1 MTYYILPKKNN
12 NISLKLTLQ
21 RDQTFEI
28 SNSIFFYI
36 KSLKLELLT
45 YISLEELKKLKKDI
59 FPYNELLNNNFCCIH
74 SSIDFFIYVEL
85 LKISI
90 FSDIYKK
97 INIIYC
103 DNIIYNSFIY
113 ANKNIIFN
121 NTKLIPINKKEFD
134 ILCFNIIN
142 KDNNYDYLLNFL
154 YILCKLI
161 YYQANDGGCIIKIF
175 ELNYKPIIDIVYI
188 LNNFYEKVYI
198 IKPNTSNSINKER
211 YIVCKHMKIIDR
223 DKYYYFF
230 NKVYTDLLEN
240 KTHIFSLISDELP
253 YYFINKI
260 EDSNLGIGNLMIE
273 QLDLLISII
282 NENCSVEKIENI
294 KLNNL
299 NKCIMWCEKYK
310 IQFKTNEKNIFTN
323 ENTISIN
330 DIKIN
335 IS

>member
-12 NISLKLTLQ
+12 NITLNLILQ
-21 RDQTFEI
+21 KEQTFDI
-28 SNSIFFYI
+28 SNSIFYYI
-36 KSLKLELLT
+36 KSLKLELLS
-45 YISLEELKKLKKDI
+45 YISLDKFKKLKNNI
-59 FPYNELLNNNFCCIH
+59 FIYNELLNNNFCSIKT
-74 SSIDFFIYVEL
+74 SIDFFIYIEL

-103 DNIIYNSFIY
+103 DEIIYNSFIY
-113 ANKNIIFN
+113 TNKNIIFK
-121 NTKLIPINKKEFD
+121 NTKLVPINKNEFD
-134 ILCFNIIN
+134 ILSFNIIN
-142 KDNNYDYLLNFL
+142 KNNNTDYLLNFL
-154 YILCKLI
+154 SILCKII
-161 YYQANDGGCIIKIF
+161 YYQSNDGGCIIKIF
-175 ELNYKPIIDIVYI
+175 ELNYKPIIDIIYI

-211 YIVCKHMKIIDR
+211 YIVCKHMKLIDR
-223 DKYYYFF
+223 DKYYNFF
-230 NKVYTDLLEN
+230 NEVYTNLLKN
-240 KTHIFSLISDELP
+240 KEPIYSLLSEELP

-282 NENCSVEKIENI
+282 NDNCCIEKIENI

-299 NKCIMWCEKYK
+299 NKCILWCEKYK
-310 IQFKTNEKNIFTN
+310 VLFKTNEKNIFTN
-323 ENTISIN
+323 ETILCDVI
-330 DIKIN
+330 

>member
-1 MTYYILPKKNN
+1 MSYYILPKKNN
-12 NISLKLTLQ
+12 NISLNLILQ
-21 RDQTFEI
+21 KEQTFEI

-36 KSLKLELLT
+36 KSLKIELLS
-45 YISLEELKKLKKDI
+45 YISLEELKELKKNI
-59 FPYNELLNNNFCCIH
+59 FSYNDLLNHNFCSIH
-74 SSIDFFIYVEL
+74 TSIDFFIYVEL

-113 ANKNIIFN
+113 TNKNIIFK
-121 NTKLIPINKKEFD
+121 NTNLIPINKKEFD
-134 ILCFNIIN
+134 ILCFNIIT
-142 KDNNYDYLLNFL
+142 KDKNFDYLLNFL
-154 YILCKLI
+154 SILCKLL
-161 YYQANDGGCIIKIF
+161 YYQANDGGCIIKIY
-175 ELNYKPIIDIVYI
+175 ELNYKPIIDIIYI

-223 DKYYYFF
+223 DKYYIFF

-240 KTHIFSLISDELP
+240 KKPIFSLLSDELP

-282 NENCSVEKIENI
+282 NENCSIEKIENI
-294 KLNNL
+294 KSNNL
-299 NKCIMWCEKYK
+299 NKCILWCEKYK
-310 IQFKTNEKNIFTN
+310 IPFKTNEKNIFIN
-323 ENTISIN
+323 ENITN
-330 DIKIN
+330 DII
-335 IS
+335 

>member
-12 NISLKLTLQ
+12 NISLNLILQ
-21 RDQTFEI
+21 NDQTFEI

-36 KSLKLELLT
+36 KSLKLELLS
-45 YISLEELKKLKKDI
+45 YISLEELKQLKKNI
-59 FPYNELLNNNFCCIH
+59 FYYNDLLNNNFCSIH
-74 SSIDFFIYVEL
+74 TSIDFFIYIEL

-90 FSDIYKK
+90 FSDVYKK

-103 DNIIYNSFIY
+103 DDIIYNSFIY
-113 ANKNIIFN
+113 TNKNIIFK

-134 ILCFNIIN
+134 ILTFNIIT
-142 KDNNYDYLLNFL
+142 KDKNSDYLLNFL
-154 YILCKLI
+154 SILCKLL
-161 YYQANDGGCIIKIF
+161 YYQANDGGCIIKIY
-175 ELNYKPIIDIVYI
+175 ELNHKPIIDIIYI

-223 DKYYYFF
+223 DKYYIFF
-230 NKVYTDLLEN
+230 NKVYTDFLEN
-240 KTHIFSLISDELP
+240 KKPIFSLLSDDLP

-282 NENCSVEKIENI
+282 NENCSIDKIENI
-294 KLNNL
+294 KSNNL
-299 NKCIMWCEKYK
+299 NKCILWCEKYK
-310 IQFKTNEKNIFTN
+310 IPFKTNEKNIFIN
-323 ENTISIN
+323 ENISN
-330 DIKIN
+330 DI
-335 IS
+335 

>member
-12 NISLKLTLQ
+12 NISLKLILQ
-21 RDQTFEI
+21 KEQTFEI

-36 KSLKLELLT
+36 KSLKLELLS
-45 YISLEELKKLKKDI
+45 YVSLDELKQLKKNI
-59 FPYNELLNNNFCCIH
+59 FSYNELLNNNFCSIH
-74 SSIDFFIYVEL
+74 TSIDFFIYVEL

-97 INIIYC
+97 INIIHC
-103 DNIIYNSFIY
+103 DDIIYNSFIY
-113 ANKNIIFN
+113 TNKNIIFK

-134 ILCFNIIN
+134 ILCFNIIT
-142 KDNNYDYLLNFL
+142 KEKISDYLLNFL
-154 YILCKLI
+154 SILCKLL
-161 YYQANDGGCIIKIF
+161 YYQANDGGCIIKIY
-175 ELNYKPIIDIVYI
+175 ELNYKPIIDIIYI

-223 DKYYYFF
+223 DNYYIFF
-230 NKVYTDLLEN
+230 NKIYTDFLEN
-240 KTHIFSLISDELP
+240 KTPIFSLISEELP

-282 NENCSVEKIENI
+282 NENCSTEKIENI

-299 NKCIMWCEKYK
+299 NKCILWCEKYK
-310 IQFKTNEKNIFTN
+310 IPFKTNEKNIFIN
-323 ENTISIN
+323 ENITN
-330 DIKIN
+330 DIIQV
-335 IS
+335 